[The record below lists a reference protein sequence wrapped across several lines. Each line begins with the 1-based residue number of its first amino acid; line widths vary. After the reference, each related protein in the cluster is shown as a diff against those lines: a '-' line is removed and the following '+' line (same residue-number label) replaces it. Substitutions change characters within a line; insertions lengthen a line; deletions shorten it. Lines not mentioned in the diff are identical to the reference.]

1 MAGEERVSNSGLQK
15 QISDLGLQLRS
26 DIGEIKAMLKSI
38 EDRVRTLE
46 TNEAGSHPLIESRI
60 DLAFR
65 EIEQTKTRITVM
77 EKMVGRL
84 DHANRLL
91 TWIGGLLG
99 SAVLTWLIAQILAV
113 IP

>member
-46 TNEAGSHPLIESRI
+46 TNEAGTHPLIEARI
-60 DLAFR
+60 DIAFR
-65 EIEQTKTRITVM
+65 EIEQTKTRIGIM
-77 EKMVGRL
+77 EKVVSRL
-84 DHANRLL
+84 EHTNRLL
-91 TWIGGLLG
+91 TWLGGLLG
-99 SAVLTWLIAQILAV
+99 SAVLAWLIAQILAV
-113 IP
+113 I